1 MKAQSPILRTLA
13 AAAIV
18 ALLGAGL
25 HAQQQTETVDRT
37 VALPENGTLEL
48 KNFSG
53 KVRITGTSGKDVVI
67 HAVRRARRDRLE
79 NIKLTIETT
88 GSRVIVN
95 ANDRQREWRERDEN
109 VVETDFEIQVPAAAK
124 LDVNVFGSD
133 VTISGVSGSQRIKS
147 FSGDVIVSDARGAI
161 DAESFSSTI
170 EINAIAAGA
179 SPDIR
184 AETFSG
190 DIRVRLAENAQGS
203 VQFDSFSGS
212 FDTALPMK
220 IRSVRRSRTEG
231 DLPGGA
237 GRTLRFHTF
246 SGNVRI
252 DR

>member
-1 MKAQSPILRTLA
+1 MKAQFPLRTLA
-13 AAAIV
+13 TLAIV
-18 ALLGAGL
+18 AALGAGL
-25 HAQQQTETVDRT
+25 KAQQQTETVDRT
-37 VALPENGTLEL
+37 VTLPADGTLEL

-53 KVRITGTSGKDVVI
+53 KVRITGTNGKDVVI
-67 HAVRRARRDRLE
+67 HAVRRARKDRLE

-88 GSRVIVN
+88 GSRVVVN
-95 ANDRQREWRERDEN
+95 ANEREREWRDRDEN
-109 VVETDFEIQVPAAAK
+109 VVETDFEIQVPSAAK
-124 LDVNVFGSD
+124 LDVNVFSSD
-133 VTISGVSGSQRIKS
+133 VTISGVTGNQRLKS
-147 FSGDVIVSDARGAI
+147 FSGDVIVSDAKGAI

-170 EINAIAAGA
+170 EINAVAAGTT
-179 SPDIR
+179 PDVR

>member
-1 MKAQSPILRTLA
+1 MNAQSPFLRTLTA
-13 AAAIV
+13 MAVVFAV
-18 ALLGAGL
+18 GTGL
-25 HAQQQTETVDRT
+25 QAQQQTETVDRT
-37 VALPENGTLEL
+37 VPLPANGTLEL
-48 KNFSG
+48 RNFSG
-53 KVRITGTSGKDVVI
+53 KVRITGTTGKDVVI

-88 GSRVIVN
+88 GSRVVVN
-95 ANDRQREWRERDEN
+95 ANDRAREWRERDEN
-109 VVETDFEIQVPAAAK
+109 VVETDFEIQVPAAAR
-124 LDVNVFGSD
+124 LDVNVFSSG
-133 VTISGVSGSQRIKS
+133 VTISGVTGDQRLKT
-147 FSGDVIVSDARGAI
+147 FSGDVVVSDARGAI

-170 EINAIAAGA
+170 DINAVAAGA

-184 AETFSG
+184 AESFSG

-212 FDTALPMK
+212 FDTALPMT
-220 IRSVRRSRTEG
+220 IRTVRRSRTEG

-237 GRTLRFHTF
+237 GRLLRFHTF